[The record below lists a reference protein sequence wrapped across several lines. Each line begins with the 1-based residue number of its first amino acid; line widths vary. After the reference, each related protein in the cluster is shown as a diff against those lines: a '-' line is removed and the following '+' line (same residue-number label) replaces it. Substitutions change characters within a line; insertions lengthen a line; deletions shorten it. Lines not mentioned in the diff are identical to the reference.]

1 METESIH
8 WAKVDDQGK
17 LVLPL
22 EVCEEFG
29 LRTGDMLRLDIG
41 KNDFRLHRPVG
52 HLAKVYVEPTNRCN
66 LECRTCIRNNWDEPL
81 GSMQEST
88 FQILL
93 DDISQLPKPPSIFFG
108 GLGEPLSH
116 PRIVNWISAAKD
128 LGCTVEIITNGTLLT
143 EKRSQALI
151 DAGLDVLWVSVDGAR
166 PDSYA
171 DVRLGAELPKVL
183 ENIEKFRRLRP
194 YAPWTQ
200 LPKPSIGIAFVAMQ
214 NNIRELPEVLSIAK
228 RLKADRFMV
237 SNLLPYTDEMQSQIL
252 FRKTLRNITYLPSP
266 WLPRLNIPKIDIDEK
281 TGEAFFD
288 ALNSGWNVDFA
299 GNNLGNSNDVCT
311 FIESGSTAVGWDG
324 RVSPCLPLLH
334 NHVSYLHGKERRV
347 HRHVVGYVGERSLGE
362 LWMDPDYV
370 SYRQK
375 VQSFD
380 FAPCAQCGGC
390 ELSEANEE
398 DCYGNEF
405 PVCGGCLWAQGIV
418 QCP

>member
-1 METESIH
+1 
-8 WAKVDDQGK
+8 
-17 LVLPL
+17 
-22 EVCEEFG
+22 
-29 LRTGDMLRLDIG
+29 
-41 KNDFRLHRPVG
+41 
-52 HLAKVYVEPTNRCN
+52 
-66 LECRTCIRNNWDEPL
+66 
-81 GSMQEST
+81 
-88 FQILL
+88 
-93 DDISQLPKPPSIFFG
+93 
-108 GLGEPLSH
+108 
-116 PRIVNWISAAKD
+116 
-128 LGCTVEIITNGTLLT
+128 
-143 EKRSQALI
+143 
-151 DAGLDVLWVSVDGAR
+151 
-166 PDSYA
+166 
-171 DVRLGAELPKVL
+171 
-183 ENIEKFRRLRP
+183 
-194 YAPWTQ
+194 
-200 LPKPSIGIAFVAMQ
+200 
-214 NNIRELPEVLSIAK
+214 
-228 RLKADRFMV
+228 MV